1 MNKILRYYARFILF
15 LFPISFIPILAD
27 GFSFGKEWVLMISAM
42 IGLILWII
50 NLLTSKEKVIKT
62 NKVFWLFLIAV
73 IFSAISFF
81 RLGVGIQMRSLMGS
95 IGFGTVI
102 SMFIWFF
109 IWLQIGDK
117 EEFNKGII
125 ALTISGIITGI
136 VSLIIFVLPSN
147 SLPLLLPKKNTLVS
161 INANWSL
168 TGSLFSE
175 VVLLLFLVGEW
186 AKRLVI
192 KIKEK
197 NEVTDYI
204 KEAVGVAFF
213 GLIFALDIYKIIKT
227 GWISLDLRSAWVIA
241 VESLKNSPIFGMG
254 IGNFVQ
260 AFNLFKPV
268 SFNLTQSWSSIFS
281 LSSLGILHIWTE
293 LGLIGLVLVIYSVFV
308 WIKSKKMIKFWQIT
322 ALILICLFL
331 PLNIITLFLLGWL
344 LSTKDVFKIKEA
356 KPLLKVGE
364 KDFNI
369 MPYLLSVILL
379 VGIGFGGFWYAKMFL
394 GDFYFRNS
402 LVAASKNDG
411 NETYNLQI
419 KAIGANPNYAYYREV
434 YSQTNLALAQNILSV
449 EKVSDTDKEKA
460 STLVQQAVREAKSSV
475 SLEENNSIYWSN
487 LASIYRSLI
496 GIVDGAADWSLQ
508 AYQQTIVLNPVD
520 PITSLN
526 MGGLYYAAEQYDSAE
541 RSFEESVKVKQ
552 DYANAWYNWA
562 YAAKKLN
569 KLDVAVSRLEKS
581 LTLVDSNSTDYETAN
596 KELQGWK
603 EELSKAQAAAKE
615 QAAQQQQQQ
624 TGEQSKRAVDAPV
637 ENSAVDVT
645 PVMEVTP
652 SPTL

>member
-1 MNKILRYYARFILF
+1 MNKILRYYTRFILF

-27 GFSFGKEWVLMISAM
+27 SFSFGKEWFLMISAM
-42 IGLILWII
+42 VGLILWII
-50 NLLTSKEKVIKT
+50 NLLTTKEKVIKT

-73 IFSAISFF
+73 IVGVVSFI
-81 RLGVGIQMRSLMGS
+81 RLGVGVQMRSLMGTM
-95 IGFGTVI
+95 GFGTVI

-109 IWLQIGDK
+109 IWLQIADK
-117 EEFNKGII
+117 EEFNKGVV

-161 INANWSL
+161 ISAGWSL

-175 VVLLLFLVGEW
+175 VVLLLFLVEEW
-186 AKRLVI
+186 ARRLVI

-227 GWISLDLRSAWVIA
+227 GWVSLDLRSAWVIA

-260 AFNLFKPV
+260 AFNLFKPA
-268 SFNLTQSWSSIFS
+268 SFNLTKAWSNIFS

-293 LGLIGLVLVIYSVFV
+293 MGLIGLVLAIYSIFV
-308 WIKSKKMIKFWQIT
+308 WVKSKKLVKFWQVT
-322 ALILICLFL
+322 SLILICLFL

-344 LSTKDVFKIKEA
+344 LSTKEIFKIKEA

-369 MPYLLSVILL
+369 MPYLLSVVLL
-379 VGIGFGGFWYAKMFL
+379 VGIGFGGFWYVKMFL

-411 NETYNLQI
+411 NQTYNLQI
-419 KAIGANPNYAYYREV
+419 KAIGINPNYAYYREI

-460 STLVQQAVREAKSSV
+460 STLVQQAVREAKSAV

-487 LASIYRSLI
+487 LASIYRSLV

-508 AYQQTIVLNPVD
+508 AYQQTTVLNSVD
-520 PITSLN
+520 PITNLN
-526 MGGLYYAAEQYDSAE
+526 MGGLYYAAQQYDLAE
-541 RSFEESVKVKQ
+541 RSFEEAVKVKQ

-569 KLDVAVSRLEKS
+569 KLDAAVLRLEKS
-581 LTLVDSNSTDYETAN
+581 LTLVDSNSTDYENAN
-596 KELQGWK
+596 KELETWK
-603 EELSKAQAAAKE
+603 QEQASQK
-615 QAAQQQQQQ
+615 AAQQ
-624 TGEQSKRAVDAPV
+624 TTEKSKQVVETPV
-637 ENSAVDVT
+637 ETLTPTAAVT
-645 PVMEVTP
+645 PVVEVEP
-652 SPTL
+652 SPIVQP